1 MTEANFLLVGET
13 ISEPGNWS
21 SFPPHKHDNDNLPH
35 ETALEELYFFRF
47 QPNRGFGFQRV
58 YTEDRSLDELFL
70 IEDDEVKL
78 KGIPGGQID
87 ELAGSLKAYAK
98 TYVPLEKV
106 RKNIKGKIA
115 DAAARESLS
124 D

>member
-1 MTEANFLLVGET
+1 MYARLSKKGQVT
-13 ISEPGNWS
+13 IPKAIREKLKINNEG
-21 SFPPHKHDNDNLPH
+21 
-35 ETALEELYFFRF
+35 
-47 QPNRGFGFQRV
+47 GV
-58 YTEDRSLDELFL
+58 LFL
-70 IEDDEVKL
+70 VEDDEVKL

-106 RKNIKGKIA
+106 RRNIKGKIA